1 MIITLRKR
9 GNAEV
14 SKNIKIYRLYMA
26 RITQN
31 KQEWL
36 IFLVV
41 SSKKKKKNVRGQEK
55 FIRLGSKE
63 STQKKKDITVTIIM
77 ILIISNGNKKDDK
90 INK

>member
-36 IFLVV
+36 IFIVV
-41 SSKKKKKNVRGQEK
+41 SLKKKKKNVRGQQK

-63 STQKKKDITVTIIM
+63 SIQKKKDLTVTIIM
-77 ILIISNGNKKDDK
+77 ILITSNGNKKDDK

>member
-14 SKNIKIYRLYMA
+14 SKNIKIYRPYMA

-63 STQKKKDITVTIIM
+63 SIQKKKDITVTIIM

>member
-63 STQKKKDITVTIIM
+63 SIQKKKDITVTIIM

>member
-31 KQEWL
+31 KQE
-36 IFLVV
+36 
-41 SSKKKKKNVRGQEK
+41 
-55 FIRLGSKE
+55 
-63 STQKKKDITVTIIM
+63 
-77 ILIISNGNKKDDK
+77 
-90 INK
+90 